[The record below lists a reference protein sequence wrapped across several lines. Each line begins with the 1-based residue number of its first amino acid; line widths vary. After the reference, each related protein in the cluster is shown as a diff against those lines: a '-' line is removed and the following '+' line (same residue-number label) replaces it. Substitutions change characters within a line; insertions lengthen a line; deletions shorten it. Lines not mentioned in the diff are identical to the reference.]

1 MYNKSTRHRD
11 TANKPY
17 CCSTRTRDNKAS
29 NAVTQYVYENLYKYI
44 YKEPYVVENTVA
56 QKAGIDIWDADT
68 NVTIDEKCRLSDI
81 EKGIM
86 GNTFAVELGWI
97 NNQRNGEH
105 VRMRGWGLS
114 SYQSP
119 TYYNFI
125 WLGEVGVNRIAR
137 LRKEHIRKAECLFVK
152 KTDMQKFLCK
162 TMGYED
168 DIWRTVNQMWDRG
181 IDKRYIRNKRRYPLF
196 HLTRSWKLNECP
208 VNAVIPKRILEN
220 LSSAHYYVYPNRY
233 EVIEY

>member
-1 MYNKSTRHRD
+1 MYCKQSTR
-11 TANKPY
+11 K
-17 CCSTRTRDNKAS
+17 RDNKAS
-29 NAVTQYVYENLYKYI
+29 DSVTQYVYENLYKHI

-81 EKGIM
+81 EKGIF

-105 VRMRGWGLS
+105 VRLRGWGLS
-114 SYQSP
+114 SYSSP

-125 WLGEVGVNRIAR
+125 WLGKVGVKKIKR
-137 LRKEHIRKAECLFVK
+137 LRKENIYQAECLFVK
-152 KTDMQKFLCK
+152 KTDIQEFLCK

-181 IDKRYIRNKRRYPLF
+181 IDKRYIRNKRHYPLF

-233 EVIEY
+233 EVVEY